1 MKSQKYNFDITVTDN
16 TYAGELALPY
26 VTAAVTGA
34 ETIANNRCRLI
45 EGVVHKAVVSNLNI
59 TDPIQAAACTGASAD
74 PGNLS
79 LTEQVLTLNDLMV
92 KETVCRGTIFPTFI
106 AAQGRMRRDGQ
117 IPPDFA
123 DFLLATVAAKT
134 GEHLESLMWA
144 GDSGAVWGTGLL
156 SNSGTINEAGIDASA
171 MADFAEATTD
181 ATFTAD
187 NILSNMDAVFAAA
200 SATPGILAKPGCGF
214 YVSYEAYAFYLQAM
228 AGLGASIAQSYD
240 STADATTIT
249 RGKGQG
255 YENRGY
261 NQNLNGA
268 SYLGYPVYPS
278 AGIPN
283 TADVIA
289 FTYPDNIVV
298 GTNAYTGNESASLIP
313 VYQYDGS
320 DNVKV
325 SMDFAAGVQ
334 TAVPTDGVVGFAFT

>member
-34 ETIANNRCRLI
+34 ETIANNRARLI

-59 TDPIQAAACTGASAD
+59 DDPIQAAACTGASAD

-117 IPPDFA
+117 IPPDFSE
-123 DFLLATVAAKT
+123 FLLASVAAKT
-134 GEHLESLMWA
+134 AENLESLMWA
-144 GDSGAVWGTGLL
+144 ADSGSVWGLGLL
-156 SNSGTINEAGIDASA
+156 SNDGVIDEAGIDASA
-171 MADFAEATTD
+171 MAAFTEAVTD
-181 ATFTAD
+181 AAFDAS
-187 NILSNMDAVFAAA
+187 NILGNMNTVFAGVA
-200 SATPGILAKPGCGF
+200 ATPGILAKDGAGF
-214 YVSYEAYAFYLQAM
+214 YLSYEAYAFMQQA
-228 AGLGASIAQSYD
+228 IA
-240 STADATTIT
+240 A
-249 RGKGQG
+249 QG
-255 YENRGY
+255 TDMGY
-261 NQNLNGA
+261 NRDLKTVT
-268 SYLGYPVYPS
+268 YLGYPVYPT

-283 TADVIA
+283 TADVIV

>member
-59 TDPIQAAACTGASAD
+59 TDPIQAAGCTGADGA
-74 PGNLS
+74 NLS

-92 KETVCRGTIFPTFI
+92 KEVICRGTIFPTFV

-117 IPPDFA
+117 IPPDFSQ
-123 DFLLATVAAKT
+123 FLLSTVADKT
-134 GEHLESLMWA
+134 GENLESLMWA
-144 GDSGAVWGTGLL
+144 GDAGAVWGLGLL
-156 SNSGTINEAGIDASA
+156 SNDGVIDETGIDASA
-171 MADFAEATTD
+171 MADFTEAVV
-181 ATFTAD
+181 AAAFTAA
-187 NILSNMDAVFAAA
+187 NILGEMDKVFAAVA
-200 SATPGILAKPGCGF
+200 ATPGILAKAGAGF
-214 YVSYEAYAFYLQAM
+214 YLSYEAFAFMQQA
-228 AGLGASIAQSYD
+228 IA
-240 STADATTIT
+240 A
-249 RGKGQG
+249 QG
-255 YENRGY
+255 TDLGY
-261 NQNLNGA
+261 NRDLKTVT
-268 SYLGYPVYPS
+268 YLGYPVYPT

-283 TADVIA
+283 SADVIA

-298 GTNAYTGNESASLIP
+298 GTNAYTGNESAALIP

-334 TAVPTDGVVGFAFT
+334 VAVPTDGVVGFAFT

>member
-59 TDPIQAAACTGASAD
+59 TDPIQAAGCTGADGA
-74 PGNLS
+74 NLS

-92 KETVCRGTIFPTFI
+92 KEVICRGTIFPTFI

-117 IPPDFA
+117 IPPDFSQ
-123 DFLLATVAAKT
+123 FLLSTVADKT
-134 GEHLESLMWA
+134 GENLESLMWA
-144 GDSGAVWGTGLL
+144 ADAGAVWGTGLL
-156 SNSGTINEAGIDASA
+156 SNDGVIDEAGIDASA
-171 MADFAEATTD
+171 MADFTEAVTA
-181 ATFTAD
+181 ATFTAA
-187 NILSNMDAVFAAA
+187 NILGEMDKVFAAVA
-200 SATPGILAKPGCGF
+200 ATPGILAKAGAGF
-214 YVSYEAYAFYLQAM
+214 YLSYEAFAFMQQA
-228 AGLGASIAQSYD
+228 IA
-240 STADATTIT
+240 A
-249 RGKGQG
+249 QG
-255 YENRGY
+255 TDLGY
-261 NQNLNGA
+261 NRDLKTVT
-268 SYLGYPVYPS
+268 YLGYPVYPT

-283 TADVIA
+283 SADVIA

-298 GTNAYTGNESASLIP
+298 GTNAYTGNESAALIP

-334 TAVPTDGVVGFAFT
+334 VAVPTDGVVGFAFT

>member
-1 MKSQKYNFDITVTDN
+1 MKSQKYNFDIAVTDN

-59 TDPIQAAACTGASAD
+59 TDPIQAAGCTGADGA
-74 PGNLS
+74 NLS

-92 KETVCRGTIFPTFI
+92 KEVICRGTIFPTFV

-117 IPPDFA
+117 IPPDFSQ
-123 DFLLATVAAKT
+123 FLLSTVADKT
-134 GEHLESLMWA
+134 GENLESLMWA
-144 GDSGAVWGTGLL
+144 GDAGSVWGLGLL
-156 SNSGTINEAGIDASA
+156 SNDGVIDETGIDASA
-171 MADFAEATTD
+171 MADFTEAVTVAAFD
-181 ATFTAD
+181 AT
-187 NILSNMDAVFAAA
+187 NILGEMDKVFAAVA
-200 SATPGILAKPGCGF
+200 ATPGILAKAGAGF
-214 YVSYEAYAFYLQAM
+214 YLSYEAFAFMQQA
-228 AGLGASIAQSYD
+228 IA
-240 STADATTIT
+240 A
-249 RGKGQG
+249 QG
-255 YENRGY
+255 TDLGY
-261 NQNLNGA
+261 NRDLKTVT
-268 SYLGYPVYPS
+268 YLGYPVYPT

-298 GTNAYTGNESASLIP
+298 GTNAYTGNESAALIP

-334 TAVPTDGVVGFAFT
+334 VAVPTDGVVGFAFT

>member
-1 MKSQKYNFDITVTDN
+1 MSKKYNFDITVTDN

-45 EGVVHKAVVSNLNI
+45 EGVVHKAVVSNLGI
-59 TDPIQAAACTGASAD
+59 TDPIQAAGCAGTSGT
-74 PGNLS
+74 NLS

-92 KETVCRGTIFPTFI
+92 KETICRGTLFPTFI
-106 AAQGRMRRDGQ
+106 AAQGRMRRDGN

-123 DFLLATVAAKT
+123 EFLLATVANKT
-134 GEHLESLMWA
+134 GENLESLMWA
-144 GDSGAVWGTGLL
+144 GDSSIFTLGLL
-156 SNSGTINEAGIDASA
+156 SNDGTIDEAGIDASA
-171 MADFAEATTD
+171 MADFTEAVTD
-181 ATFTAD
+181 AAFDAT
-187 NILSNMDAVFAAA
+187 NILGNMDTVFAGVA
-200 SATPGILAKPGCGF
+200 ATPGILAKEGAGF
-214 YVSYEAYAFYLQAM
+214 YMSYEAYAFMQQA
-228 AGLGASIAQSYD
+228 IA
-240 STADATTIT
+240 A
-249 RGKGQG
+249 QG
-255 YENRGY
+255 TDLGY
-261 NQNLNGA
+261 NRDLKTVT
-268 SYLGYPVYPS
+268 YLGYPVYPT

-289 FTYPDNIVV
+289 FTYPENIVV

-334 TAVPTDGVVGFAFT
+334 VAVPTDGVVGFDFTA

>member
-1 MKSQKYNFDITVTDN
+1 MIPVKSKKYDFDITVTDN

-45 EGVVHKAVVSNLNI
+45 EGVVHKAVISNLGI
-59 TDPIQAAACTGASAD
+59 TDPIQAAACAGTDGANTA
-74 PGNLS
+74 
-79 LTEQVLTLNDLMV
+79 LTEQVLTLTDLMV
-92 KETVCRGTIFPTFI
+92 KEEICRGTIFPTFV

-117 IPPDFA
+117 LPPDFA
-123 DFLLATVAAKT
+123 EFLLATVAAKT
-134 GEHLESLMWA
+134 GEHLESLIW
-144 GDSGAVWGTGLL
+144 SGASPFGVGLL
-156 SNSGTINEAGIDASA
+156 SDSGTINEAGIDASA
-171 MADFAEATTD
+171 MAGFAEAVTA
-181 ATFTAD
+181 ATFTAA
-187 NILSNMDAVFAAA
+187 NILGEMDKVFAAA
-200 SATPGILAKPGCGF
+200 AATPGILAKPGCGF
-214 YVSYEAYAFYLQAM
+214 YVSYEAYAFFLQAM
-228 AGLGASIAQSYD
+228 AGLGAAIAQSYD

-255 YENRGY
+255 FENRGY

-268 SYLGYPVYPS
+268 SYLGYPVYPT

-298 GTNAYTGNESASLIP
+298 GTNAYTGNEAARLIP
-313 VYQYDGS
+313 VYQYDAS

-325 SMDFAAGVQ
+325 SMDFAVGTQV
-334 TAVPTDGVVGFAFT
+334 AVPADGVVGFAFT

>member
-1 MKSQKYNFDITVTDN
+1 MKSQKYNFDISVTDN

-59 TDPIQAAACTGASAD
+59 TDPIQAAGCTGADGA
-74 PGNLS
+74 NLS

-92 KETVCRGTIFPTFI
+92 KEVICRGTIFPTFV

-117 IPPDFA
+117 IPPDFSQ
-123 DFLLATVAAKT
+123 FLLSTVADKT
-134 GEHLESLMWA
+134 GENLESLMWA
-144 GDSGAVWGTGLL
+144 ADSGAVWGTGLL
-156 SNSGTINEAGIDASA
+156 SNSGTIDEAGIDASA
-171 MADFAEATTD
+171 MADFTEAVTVAAFD
-181 ATFTAD
+181 AT
-187 NILSNMDAVFAAA
+187 NILGEMDKVFAAVA
-200 SATPGILAKPGCGF
+200 ATPGILAKAGAGF
-214 YVSYEAYAFYLQAM
+214 YLSYEAFAFMQQA
-228 AGLGASIAQSYD
+228 IA
-240 STADATTIT
+240 A
-249 RGKGQG
+249 QG
-255 YENRGY
+255 TDLGY
-261 NQNLNGA
+261 NRDLKTVT
-268 SYLGYPVYPS
+268 YLGYPVYPT

-283 TADVIA
+283 SADVIA

-298 GTNAYTGNESASLIP
+298 GTNAYTGNESAALIP

-334 TAVPTDGVVGFAFT
+334 VAVPTDGVVGFAFT

>member
-59 TDPIQAAACTGASAD
+59 TDPIQAAGCTGADGA
-74 PGNLS
+74 NLS

-92 KETVCRGTIFPTFI
+92 KEVICRGTIFPTFV

-117 IPPDFA
+117 IPPDFSQ
-123 DFLLATVAAKT
+123 FLLSTVAAQT
-134 GEHLESLMWA
+134 GENLESLMWA
-144 GDSGAVWGTGLL
+144 GDSGAVWGLGLL
-156 SNSGTINEAGIDASA
+156 SNDGVIDETGIDASA
-171 MADFAEATTD
+171 MKDFTEAVTVAAFD
-181 ATFTAD
+181 AS
-187 NILSNMDAVFAAA
+187 NILGEMDKVFAAVA
-200 SATPGILAKPGCGF
+200 GTPGILAKAGAGF
-214 YVSYEAYAFYLQAM
+214 YLSYEAFAFMQQA
-228 AGLGASIAQSYD
+228 IA
-240 STADATTIT
+240 A
-249 RGKGQG
+249 QG
-255 YENRGY
+255 TDLGY
-261 NQNLNGA
+261 NRDLKTVT
-268 SYLGYPVYPS
+268 YLGYPVYPT

-298 GTNAYTGNESASLIP
+298 GTNAYTGNESAALIP

-334 TAVPTDGVVGFAFT
+334 VAVPTDGVVGFAFT

>member
-59 TDPIQAAACTGASAD
+59 TDPIQAAGCTGADGA
-74 PGNLS
+74 NLS

-92 KETVCRGTIFPTFI
+92 KEVICRGTIFPTFV

-117 IPPDFA
+117 IPPDFSQ
-123 DFLLATVAAKT
+123 FLLSTVADKT
-134 GEHLESLMWA
+134 GENLESLMWA
-144 GDSGAVWGTGLL
+144 GDSGSVWGLGLL
-156 SNSGTINEAGIDASA
+156 SNDGVIDEAGIDASA
-171 MADFAEATTD
+171 MADFTEAVV
-181 ATFTAD
+181 AAAFTAG
-187 NILSNMDAVFAAA
+187 NILGEMDKVFAAVA
-200 SATPGILAKPGCGF
+200 ATPGILAKPGAGF
-214 YVSYEAYAFYLQAM
+214 YLSYEAFAFMQQA
-228 AGLGASIAQSYD
+228 IA
-240 STADATTIT
+240 A
-249 RGKGQG
+249 QG
-255 YENRGY
+255 TDLGY
-261 NQNLNGA
+261 NRDLKTVT
-268 SYLGYPVYPS
+268 YLGYPVYPT

-283 TADVIA
+283 SADVIA

-298 GTNAYTGNESASLIP
+298 GTNAYTGNESAALIP

-334 TAVPTDGVVGFAFT
+334 VAVPTDGVVGFAFT

>member
-1 MKSQKYNFDITVTDN
+1 MSKKYNFDITVTDN

-59 TDPIQAAACTGASAD
+59 SDPIQAAGCTGADGA
-74 PGNLS
+74 NLS

-92 KETVCRGTIFPTFI
+92 KEVSCRGTIFPTFI

-117 IPPDFA
+117 IPPDFSQ
-123 DFLLATVAAKT
+123 FLLSTVADKT
-134 GEHLESLMWA
+134 GENLESLMWA
-144 GDSGAVWGTGLL
+144 ADAGAVWGTGLL
-156 SNSGTINEAGIDASA
+156 SNDGVIDEAGIDASA
-171 MADFAEATTD
+171 MADFTEAVTD
-181 ATFTAD
+181 ATVTAG
-187 NILSNMDAVFAAA
+187 NILTNMDTVFAGVA
-200 SATPGILAKPGCGF
+200 ATPGILAKPGAGF
-214 YVSYEAYAFYLQAM
+214 YLSYEAFAFMQQA
-228 AGLGASIAQSYD
+228 IA
-240 STADATTIT
+240 A
-249 RGKGQG
+249 QG
-255 YENRGY
+255 TDLGY
-261 NQNLNGA
+261 NRDLKTVT
-268 SYLGYPVYPS
+268 YLGYPVYPT

-283 TADVIA
+283 SADVIA

-298 GTNAYTGNESASLIP
+298 GTNAYTGNESAALIP

-334 TAVPTDGVVGFAFT
+334 VAVPADGVVGFNFVP